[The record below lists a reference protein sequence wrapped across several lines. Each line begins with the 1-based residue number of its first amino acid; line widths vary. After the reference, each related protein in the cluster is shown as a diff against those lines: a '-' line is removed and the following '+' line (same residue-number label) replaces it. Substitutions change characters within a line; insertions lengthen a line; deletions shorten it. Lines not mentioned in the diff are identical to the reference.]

1 MSKIFVQDFLIS
13 ASEMDLHNR
22 CMIKLYKGSLLFCVV
37 SFISL
42 EAVAQQSY
50 WSQHTEAA
58 TLVADKAVKRKSFP
72 GTYKLFDLNIIA
84 LRQQLFSIVGN
95 PAQHSVIII
104 LPNVQGKM
112 EKFELYEAS
121 NFEPALQARFPE
133 IRAFSGKGITDKQ
146 ATLKLSISPQG
157 VQSMI
162 FRTGKENE
170 FAEPYSQDHSV
181 YAVFNSVRKKGELP
195 WTCSTQDQQLFSDI
209 NTSIQSSDIILS
221 SAGQLKTMRLAQSV
235 TAEYSNFFGATSAT
249 QVALV
254 LAAVNATLTRCNGVY
269 EKDLAIH
276 LNLIANTTDVF
287 YYNPATDP
295 YSPPA
300 TGAGGAWNGE
310 LQNTLTAV
318 IGEANYDIGHLFG
331 DSGGGGNAGC
341 IGCVCVNGQK
351 GSGFTSPADG
361 IPQGDNFDIDYVV
374 HEVGHQLG
382 GNHTF
387 SYANEGTGV
396 NKEIGS
402 GITIMGYAGITDQD
416 VAPHSI
422 AYYHEASIAQIQANL
437 ATKTCPVTVNI
448 SATNATP
455 VANAG
460 SDYTIP
466 ISTPFALTGSATD
479 ANAGDVLTYSW
490 EQNDNASIAQ
500 TGNASVASATKTTG
514 PNWISFSP
522 TTSPTRLFP
531 KLSTILAGQLI
542 SGPLPGGDAIANTE
556 ALSSV
561 ARTLNFRLTVRDNAP
576 FNSNAPQSAGQTQFD
591 DMVVTV
597 TNTSGPFQVTSANT
611 SVIWAGGSVQTI
623 TWDVANTTT
632 APVSCANVKISLS
645 ADGGNT
651 FTTLLALT
659 PNDGTQSVTLPVLP
673 TTVTTCRIKVE
684 SVGNIFFDI
693 NNTDFTITAPDI
705 QFEFS
710 GDTQK
715 EITTTTAGC
724 RSYKDYTVNM
734 KTNQPLAGSGTAV
747 VTINPHVSSTAIQG
761 TDYDFT
767 TNGNFTTPGN
777 TLSFTVGGSTTLP
790 ITLRI
795 YDDATVETTEFLT
808 LTYVLTAGSTN
819 AVIGAENQTY
829 TFTITDNDIAPHG
842 PITPLATLG
851 TGNSTFMHPFR
862 GEFNDARTQ
871 ILLTASELMAAG
883 FYDGTISNFTEMAL
897 NVVSKNSTIP
907 YSGLTIKM
915 KNTTTAS
922 LEGGAFETGT
932 TTVFGPVSY
941 STVAGINNFV
951 LTTPFAWDS
960 TKNLLIEICY
970 NNSNGGGGNSA
981 ADSVATTVTSIL
993 NMHYDRSTTAGATG
1007 CTLPTANFISLF
1019 RPNIRLKQQSITET
1033 PVETVLNST
1042 KTIYLGPYAD
1052 MYFYS
1057 STDNELMARIQNL
1070 TSFDYGCTQVTIDRA
1085 GNTSEQFWNNDAS
1098 NYLLSK
1104 TIKVLPTNNTTAGN
1118 YQITLYYTGA
1128 EVNGWQVPT
1137 GRLFANNQIIKV
1149 SNGFYIP
1156 DVTPV
1161 SPHLSDITIATGT
1174 AGTIGTNY
1182 SIKSEFNNTGFSG
1195 FGTGYPCSSLSVF
1208 WTGAVNT
1215 DWFNTGNWACGV
1227 LPGPTTDVII
1237 SSGLVNYPVINGNAT
1252 IKSLTLKTGASCI
1265 VNPGFTLT
1273 LTGQ

>member
-1 MSKIFVQDFLIS
+1 
-13 ASEMDLHNR
+13 
-22 CMIKLYKGSLLFCVV
+22 MIKFFKAALLLCVV
-37 SFISL
+37 SCISF
-42 EAVAQQSY
+42 EAAAQQSY
-50 WSQHTEAA
+50 WSQYNDAT
-58 TLVADKAVKRKSFP
+58 TLVPDKAVKRKSFP
-72 GTYKLFDLNIIA
+72 GTYKLFGLNIIA
-84 LRQQLFSIVGN
+84 FRQQLFSIVGDQ
-95 PAQHSVIII
+95 AQHSTIITI
-104 LPNVQGKM
+104 PNVQGEM
-112 EKFELYEAS
+112 EQFEVYEAS
-121 NFEPALQARFPE
+121 NFEQELQTRFPD

-162 FRTGKENE
+162 FRTGTENE
-170 FAEPYSQDHSV
+170 FVEPYSQDHSF

-195 WTCSTQDQQLFSDI
+195 WTCSTQDQRLLSGI
-209 NTSIQSSDIILS
+209 STSIQSSNIILS
-221 SAGQLKTMRLAQSV
+221 SAGELKTMRLAQSV
-235 TAEYSNFFGATSAT
+235 TAEYSNYFGATSAA

-254 LAAVNATLTRCNGVY
+254 LAAVNATLTRSNGVY
-269 EKDLAIH
+269 EKDLALH
-276 LNLIANTTDVF
+276 LNLIANTTNVF

-295 YSPPA
+295 YSDPA
-300 TGAGGAWNGE
+300 TGSGGAWNGE
-310 LQNTLTAV
+310 VQNTLTSV

-351 GSGFTSPADG
+351 GSGFTSPSDG

-374 HEVGHQLG
+374 HEIGHQLG
-382 GNHTF
+382 ANHTF
-387 SYANEGTGV
+387 SYAIEGTGV
-396 NKEIGS
+396 NKEVGS

-422 AYYHEASIAQIQANL
+422 AYYHQASIAQIQANL

-455 VANAG
+455 VVNAG

-479 ANAGDVLTYSW
+479 ANPSDVLTYSW
-490 EQNDNASIAQ
+490 EQNDNANGTQ
-500 TGNASVASATKTTG
+500 TGNASVASATKATG

-561 ARTLNFRLTVRDNAP
+561 SRTLNFRLTARDNAP
-576 FNSNAPQSAGQTQFD
+576 FNSTVPQSVGQSQFD
-591 DMVVTV
+591 DIVVTV
-597 TNTSGPFQVTSANT
+597 TNTSGPFQITSPNT
-611 SVIWAGGSVQTI
+611 SVIWTGGSAQTI
-623 TWDVANTTT
+623 TWDVANTTA

-645 ADGGNT
+645 TDGGNT
-651 FTTLLALT
+651 FTTLLAST
-659 PNDGTQSVTLPVLP
+659 PNDGTQSVTLPALP
-673 TTVTTCRIKVE
+673 TTFSTCRIKVE

-693 NNTDFTITAPDI
+693 NNTNFTITAPDI

-715 EITTTTAGC
+715 EITNTTAGC
-724 RSYKDYTVNM
+724 RNYKDYIVNM

-747 VTINPHVSSTAIQG
+747 ITINPSVSSTAILG

-767 TNGNFTTPGN
+767 TNGNFATPGN
-777 TLSFTVGGSTTLP
+777 TLSFTVGGSTILP
-790 ITLRI
+790 LTLRI
-795 YDDATVETTEFLT
+795 YDDASVETTEFLT
-808 LTYVLTAGSTN
+808 LTYSLAAGSTN
-819 AVIGAENQTY
+819 AVTGTENQTY
-829 TFTITDNDIAPHG
+829 TFTITDNDIAPHVAV
-842 PITPLATLG
+842 TPLATIG
-851 TGNSTFMHPFR
+851 SGNTTFMHPFR

-871 ILLTASELMAAG
+871 ILLTSSELMAAG

-907 YSGLTIKM
+907 YNGLTIKM
-915 KNTTTAS
+915 KNTTTTS
-922 LEGGAFETGT
+922 LDGGAFETGT

-941 STVAGINNFV
+941 STIAGINNFV

-970 NNSNGGGGNSA
+970 NNGNGGGGNSE
-981 ADSVATTVTSIL
+981 ADSVATTITSVL
-993 NMHYDRSTTAGATG
+993 NMHYDRTATSSAAG
-1007 CTLPTANFISLF
+1007 CTLPTANFISSF
-1019 RPNIRLKQQSITET
+1019 RPNVRLKQQPVAET

-1042 KTIYLGPYAD
+1042 KTIYLGPFAD
-1052 MYFYS
+1052 VYFYS
-1057 STDNELMARIQNL
+1057 SADNELMTRIQNL
-1070 TSFDYGCTQVTIDRA
+1070 TSFDYGCTQVTVDRA
-1085 GNTSEQFWNNDAS
+1085 GNTSAQFWNNDAS

-1104 TIKVLPTNNTTAGN
+1104 SIKVVPTNNTTAGN

-1128 EVNGWQVPT
+1128 EVSGWQVPT

-1149 SNGFYIP
+1149 SNGFNIP
-1156 DVTPV
+1156 DVTPSNV
-1161 SPHLSDITIATGT
+1161 HLDDVTIAGAT
-1174 AGTIGTNY
+1174 AGTTGTTR
-1182 SIKSEFNNTGFSG
+1182 SIKSEFKNTGFSG
-1195 FGTGYPCSSLSVF
+1195 FGAGYPCSPLSGEVF

-1227 LPGPTTDVII
+1227 LPGPTTDVRI
-1237 SSGLVNYPVINGNAT
+1237 SNGLVNYPVITGNPT
-1252 IKSLTLKTGASCI
+1252 IKSLTLNTGASCI

-1273 LTGQ
+1273 LTGL

>member
-1 MSKIFVQDFLIS
+1 M
-13 ASEMDLHNR
+13 NT
-22 CMIKLYKGSLLFCVV
+22 IKLFKATLLLCV
-37 SFISL
+37 ISCVFL
-42 EAVAQQSY
+42 ESAAQQNY
-50 WSQHTEAA
+50 WSQHTDAVS
-58 TLVADKAVKRKSFP
+58 LVPDKAVKRKSFP

-84 LRQQLFSIVGN
+84 FRQQLFSIVESKVL
-95 PAQHSVIII
+95 HSTIITI
-104 LPNVQGKM
+104 PNVQGEM
-112 EKFELYEAS
+112 EEFEVYEAS
-121 NFEPALQARFPE
+121 NFEPELQARFPD

-157 VQSMI
+157 IQSMI
-162 FRTGKENE
+162 FRTEKENE
-170 FAEPYSQDHSV
+170 FAEPYSQDHLV

-195 WTCSTQDQQLFSDI
+195 WRCSTPDQQLFSDI
-209 NTSIQSSDIILS
+209 NTSIQTSNIISS

-235 TAEYSNFFGATSAT
+235 TAEYSNYFGATSAA

-269 EKDLAIH
+269 EKDLAVH
-276 LNLIANTTDVF
+276 LNLIANTTNVF

-341 IGCVCVNGQK
+341 IGCVCVDGQK

-387 SYANEGTGV
+387 SYVNEGTGV
-396 NKEIGS
+396 NKEVGS

-422 AYYHEASIAQIQANL
+422 AYYHEASIAQIQVNL
-437 ATKTCPVTVNI
+437 ATKTCPVTINI

-455 VANAG
+455 VVNAG
-460 SDYTIP
+460 GDYTIP

-479 ANAGDVLTYSW
+479 ANAGDALTYSW
-490 EQNDNASIAQ
+490 EQNDNASVAQ
-500 TGNASVASATKTTG
+500 TGNASVASPTKATG

-522 TTSPTRLFP
+522 ATSPTQLFP

-561 ARTLNFRLTVRDNAP
+561 SRTLNFRLTVRDNAP
-576 FNSNAPQSAGQTQFD
+576 YNSTAPQSVGQTQFD

-597 TNTSGPFQVTSANT
+597 TNTSGPFQVTSPNT
-611 SVIWAGGSVQTI
+611 SVIWAGGSAQTI

-645 ADGGNT
+645 TDGGNT
-651 FTTLLALT
+651 FSTLLAST
-659 PNDGTQSVTLPVLP
+659 PNDGTQTVTLPVLP
-673 TTVTTCRIKVE
+673 TTTTTCRIKIE

-693 NNTDFTITAPDI
+693 NNANFTITAPDI

-715 EITTTTAGC
+715 EITTVTAGC

-734 KTNQPLAGSGTAV
+734 KTNQPLAGSGAAV
-747 VTINPHVSSTAIQG
+747 VTINPAISSTAIRG

-767 TNGNFTTPGN
+767 TNGNFTTPSN
-777 TLSFTVGGSTTLP
+777 TLSFTVGGSAVLP

-795 YDDATVETTEFLT
+795 YDDASVETTEFLT
-808 LTYVLTAGSTN
+808 LTYTLTAGSTN
-819 AVIGAENQTY
+819 AVTGTENQAY
-829 TFTITDNDIAPHG
+829 TFIVTDNDIAPHG
-842 PITPLATLG
+842 AVTPLATLG
-851 TGNSTFMHPFR
+851 AGTTTFMQPFR

-883 FYDGTISNFTEMAL
+883 FYDGTISSFTELAL

-907 YSGLTIKM
+907 YNGFTIKM
-915 KNTTTAS
+915 KNTTTTS
-922 LEGGAFETGT
+922 LNGGAFETGT

-941 STVAGINNFV
+941 STIAGINNFV
-951 LTTPFAWDS
+951 LTTPFTWDS
-960 TKNLLIEICY
+960 TKNLLIEFCY
-970 NNSNGGGGNSA
+970 NNGNGGGGNSA
-981 ADSVATTVTSIL
+981 ADSVATTVTSVI
-993 NMHYDRSTTAGATG
+993 NMHYDRTTTAGEAG

-1019 RPNIRLKQQSITET
+1019 RPNIRLKQQTVTET
-1033 PVETVLNST
+1033 PVETVLNAT

-1057 STDNELMARIQNL
+1057 SADNELMARIQNL

-1085 GNTSEQFWNNDAS
+1085 GNTSAQFWNNDAS

-1104 TIKVLPTNNTTAGN
+1104 SIKVIPTNNTTAGN
-1118 YQITLYYTGA
+1118 YQITLYYTGT
-1128 EVNGWQVPT
+1128 EVSGWQVPT
-1137 GRLFANNQIIKV
+1137 GRIFANSQIIKV

-1156 DVTPV
+1156 DVTPAN
-1161 SPHLSDITIATGT
+1161 PHLDDVTIAGATV
-1174 AGTIGTNY
+1174 GTIGTSS
-1182 SIKSEFNNTGFSG
+1182 SIKSEFKNTGFSG
-1195 FGTGYPCSSLSVF
+1195 FGAGYPCSPLSGEVF

-1227 LPGPTTDVII
+1227 LPGPTTDVSI
-1237 SSGLVNYPVINGNAT
+1237 SNGLVNYPVINGNTT
-1252 IKSLTLKTGASCI
+1252 IKSLTLKTRASCI